1 MSGAFEI
8 ARLDVYA
15 LEAKI
20 ETPVTTSFGSI
31 PARVSALLRIED
43 TDGHAGWGE
52 IWGNFPSITCAYR
65 AALACKV
72 LPEPL
77 LGAAVETPG
86 AFCIQLANKLRVLA
100 VQAAEP
106 GPISAVLAATNQAL
120 WDLAARRQAL
130 PLRRALNED
139 AGETVPVYASGLN
152 PTDSVEVAV
161 RAREAGYRAFKLKIG
176 FGDDVDR
183 RNLHGLRLTMKEGEQ
198 LFVDANQR
206 WSLGEALG
214 QITMLEA
221 MDVDWWE
228 EPMLAEAPAS
238 DWRVLR
244 DSTLLPLAGGEN
256 LRDMG
261 RVPHRILLPCVRA
274 AQPRQVGRDRRMPRH
289 RAERAQAQL
298 YLLPPLAVG
307 RSRAHALRAPARGG
321 GRGRSAG
328 GGRESESAAQPHRRP
343 RDRNL
348 RRQAPHG
355 RRPRHRHR
363 VTHRRPVRVRHDA
376 RVIHEIV
383 PGATRLVRGVGEDH
397 EDASWSGH
405 AGWGEHRS
413 SENRRLACRRMSFPG
428 GSGART

>member
-161 RAREAGYRAFKLKIG
+161 RAREAGHRAFKLKIG

-256 LRDMG
+256 LRDMDAFRTAFSYLAFVQPDLG
-261 RVPHRILLPCVRA
+261 KWGGIDGCLAIARSALKHNCTYCPHWLSGGVGLMHSAHLLA
-274 AQPRQVGRDRRMPRH
+274 AAGGDG
-289 RAERAQAQL
+289 
-298 YLLPPLAVG
+298 LLEVDANPNPL
-307 RSRAHALRAPARGG
+307 RSRIVDPATGIFEGRLHMVDAPGIG
-321 GRGRSAG
+321 I
-328 GGRESESAAQPHRRP
+328 ESPIDDLSEFVTMHESF
-343 RDRNL
+343 
-348 RRQAPHG
+348 
-355 RRPRHRHR
+355 
-363 VTHRRPVRVRHDA
+363 
-376 RVIHEIV
+376 
-383 PGATRLVRGVGEDH
+383 TR
-397 EDASWSGH
+397 
-405 AGWGEHRS
+405 
-413 SENRRLACRRMSFPG
+413 
-428 GSGART
+428 

>member
-20 ETPVTTSFGSI
+20 DTPVTTSFGSI

-161 RAREAGYRAFKLKIG
+161 RAREAGHRAFKQKIG

-256 LRDMG
+256 LRDMDAFRTAFSYLAFVQPDLG
-261 RVPHRILLPCVRA
+261 KWGGIDGCLAIARSALKHNCTYCPHWLSGGVGLMHSAHLLA
-274 AQPRQVGRDRRMPRH
+274 AAGGDG
-289 RAERAQAQL
+289 
-298 YLLPPLAVG
+298 LLEVDANPNPL
-307 RSRAHALRAPARGG
+307 RSRIVDPATGIFEGRLHMVDAPGIG
-321 GRGRSAG
+321 I
-328 GGRESESAAQPHRRP
+328 ESPIDDLSEFVTMHESF
-343 RDRNL
+343 
-348 RRQAPHG
+348 
-355 RRPRHRHR
+355 
-363 VTHRRPVRVRHDA
+363 
-376 RVIHEIV
+376 
-383 PGATRLVRGVGEDH
+383 TR
-397 EDASWSGH
+397 
-405 AGWGEHRS
+405 
-413 SENRRLACRRMSFPG
+413 
-428 GSGART
+428 

>member
-1 MSGAFEI
+1 MSDAFEI

-77 LGAAVETPG
+77 LGAAVEIPG

-120 WDLAARRQAL
+120 WDLAARREAL
-130 PLRRALNED
+130 PLRRVLNVD
-139 AGETVPVYASGLN
+139 AAETVPVYASGLN

-161 RAREAGYRAFKLKIG
+161 RAREAGHRAFKQKIG

-256 LRDMG
+256 LRDMDAFRTAFSYLAFVQPDLG
-261 RVPHRILLPCVRA
+261 KWGGIDGCLAIARSALKHNCTYCPHWLSGGVGLMHSAHLLA
-274 AQPRQVGRDRRMPRH
+274 AAGGDG
-289 RAERAQAQL
+289 
-298 YLLPPLAVG
+298 LLEVDANPNPL
-307 RSRAHALRAPARGG
+307 RSRIVDPATGIFEGRLHMVDAPGIG
-321 GRGRSAG
+321 I
-328 GGRESESAAQPHRRP
+328 ESPIDDLSEFVTMHESF
-343 RDRNL
+343 
-348 RRQAPHG
+348 
-355 RRPRHRHR
+355 
-363 VTHRRPVRVRHDA
+363 
-376 RVIHEIV
+376 
-383 PGATRLVRGVGEDH
+383 TR
-397 EDASWSGH
+397 
-405 AGWGEHRS
+405 
-413 SENRRLACRRMSFPG
+413 
-428 GSGART
+428 

>member
-1 MSGAFEI
+1 MSDAFEV
-8 ARLDVYA
+8 AGLDVYA

-20 ETPVTTSFGSI
+20 DTPVTTSFGSI

-43 TDGHAGWGE
+43 VDGHAGWGE

-77 LGAAVETPG
+77 LAATVETPG

-130 PLRRALNED
+130 PLRHALNEN
-139 AGETVPVYASGLN
+139 AAETVPVYASGLN

-161 RAREAGYRAFKLKIG
+161 RAREAGHRAFKAKIG

-183 RNLHGLRLTMKEGEQ
+183 RNLHGLRLTMKEGER

-221 MDVDWWE
+221 MEVDWWE
-228 EPMLAEAPAS
+228 EPMLAEASAN

-256 LRDMG
+256 LRDMDAFRTAFSYLAFVQPDLG
-261 RVPHRILLPCVRA
+261 KWGGIDGCLAIARSALKHNCTYCPHWLSGGVGLMHSAHLLA
-274 AQPRQVGRDRRMPRH
+274 AAGGDG
-289 RAERAQAQL
+289 
-298 YLLPPLAVG
+298 LLEVDANPNPL
-307 RSRAHALRAPARGG
+307 RSRIADPATGIFEGRLHMVDAPGIG
-321 GRGRSAG
+321 I
-328 GGRESESAAQPHRRP
+328 ESPIDDLSEFVTMHESF
-343 RDRNL
+343 
-348 RRQAPHG
+348 
-355 RRPRHRHR
+355 
-363 VTHRRPVRVRHDA
+363 TK
-376 RVIHEIV
+376 
-383 PGATRLVRGVGEDH
+383 
-397 EDASWSGH
+397 
-405 AGWGEHRS
+405 
-413 SENRRLACRRMSFPG
+413 
-428 GSGART
+428 

>member
-1 MSGAFEI
+1 MSDAFEI
-8 ARLDVYA
+8 AGLDVYA

-20 ETPVTTSFGSI
+20 DTPVTTSFGSI

-43 TDGHAGWGE
+43 VDGHVGWGE

-77 LGAAVETPG
+77 LAATVETPG

-130 PLRRALNED
+130 PLRRALNEN
-139 AGETVPVYASGLN
+139 AAETVPVYASGLN

-161 RAREAGYRAFKLKIG
+161 RAREAGHRAFKLKIG

-183 RNLHGLRLTMKEGEQ
+183 RNLHGLRLTMKEGER

-214 QITMLEA
+214 QITTLEA
-221 MDVDWWE
+221 MEVDWWE
-228 EPMLAEAPAS
+228 EPMLAEASAN

-256 LRDMG
+256 LRDMDAFRTAFSYLAFVQPDLG
-261 RVPHRILLPCVRA
+261 KWGGIDGCLAIARSALKHNCTYCPHWLSGGVGLMHSAHLLA
-274 AQPRQVGRDRRMPRH
+274 AAGGDG
-289 RAERAQAQL
+289 
-298 YLLPPLAVG
+298 LLEVDANPNPL
-307 RSRAHALRAPARGG
+307 RSRIADPATGIFEGRLHMVDAPGIG
-321 GRGRSAG
+321 I
-328 GGRESESAAQPHRRP
+328 ESPIDDLSEFVTMHESF
-343 RDRNL
+343 
-348 RRQAPHG
+348 
-355 RRPRHRHR
+355 
-363 VTHRRPVRVRHDA
+363 TK
-376 RVIHEIV
+376 
-383 PGATRLVRGVGEDH
+383 
-397 EDASWSGH
+397 
-405 AGWGEHRS
+405 
-413 SENRRLACRRMSFPG
+413 
-428 GSGART
+428 

>member
-1 MSGAFEI
+1 MSDAFEI

-77 LGAAVETPG
+77 LAATVETPG

-256 LRDMG
+256 LRDMDAFRTAFSYLAFVQPDLG
-261 RVPHRILLPCVRA
+261 KWGGIDGCLAIARSALKHNCTYCPHWLSGGVGLMHSAHLLA
-274 AQPRQVGRDRRMPRH
+274 AAGGDG
-289 RAERAQAQL
+289 
-298 YLLPPLAVG
+298 LLEVDANPNPL
-307 RSRAHALRAPARGG
+307 RSRIVDPATGIFE
-321 GRGRSAG
+321 GRLHMVDTPGIG
-328 GGRESESAAQPHRRP
+328 IESPIDDLSEFVTMHESF
-343 RDRNL
+343 
-348 RRQAPHG
+348 
-355 RRPRHRHR
+355 
-363 VTHRRPVRVRHDA
+363 
-376 RVIHEIV
+376 
-383 PGATRLVRGVGEDH
+383 TR
-397 EDASWSGH
+397 
-405 AGWGEHRS
+405 
-413 SENRRLACRRMSFPG
+413 
-428 GSGART
+428 

>member
-1 MSGAFEI
+1 MSDAFEI

-20 ETPVTTSFGSI
+20 DTPVTTSFGSI

-77 LGAAVETPG
+77 LGATVETPG
-86 AFCIQLANKLRVLA
+86 AFCIQLADKLRVLA

-120 WDLAARRQAL
+120 WDLVARRQAL
-130 PLRRALNED
+130 PLRRALNEN
-139 AGETVPVYASGLN
+139 AAETVPVYASGLN

-161 RAREAGYRAFKLKIG
+161 RAREAGHRAFKLKIG

-206 WSLGEALG
+206 WSLGEAIG

-221 MDVDWWE
+221 MEVDWWE
-228 EPMLAEAPAS
+228 EPMLAEASAN

-256 LRDMG
+256 LRDMDAF
-261 RVPHRILLPCVRA
+261 RA
-274 AQPRQVGRDRRMPRH
+274 AFSYLAFVQPDLGKWGGIDGC
-289 RAERAQAQL
+289 
-298 YLLPPLAVG
+298 LAI
-307 RSRAHALRAPARGG
+307 A
-321 GRGRSAG
+321 RSALKHNCTYC
-328 GGRESESAAQPHRRP
+328 PHW
-343 RDRNL
+343 L
-348 RRQAPHG
+348 SG
-355 RRPRHRHR
+355 
-363 VTHRRPVRVRHDA
+363 
-376 RVIHEIV
+376 
-383 PGATRLVRGVGEDH
+383 GVGLMHSAHLLAAAGGDGLLEMDANPNPLRTCIVDPAIGIFEGKLHMIDAPGIGIESPIDDLSEFVTMH
-397 EDASWSGH
+397 E
-405 AGWGEHRS
+405 
-413 SENRRLACRRMSFPG
+413 SF
-428 GSGART
+428 AR

>member
-161 RAREAGYRAFKLKIG
+161 RAREAGHRAFKLKIG

-256 LRDMG
+256 LRDMDAFRTAFSYLAFVQPDLG
-261 RVPHRILLPCVRA
+261 KWGGIDGCLAIARSALKHNCTYCPHWLSGGVGLMHSAHLLA
-274 AQPRQVGRDRRMPRH
+274 AAGGDG
-289 RAERAQAQL
+289 
-298 YLLPPLAVG
+298 LLEVDANPNPL
-307 RSRAHALRAPARGG
+307 RSRVVDPATGIFE
-321 GRGRSAG
+321 GRLHMVDTPGIG
-328 GGRESESAAQPHRRP
+328 IESPIDDLSEFVTMHESF
-343 RDRNL
+343 
-348 RRQAPHG
+348 
-355 RRPRHRHR
+355 
-363 VTHRRPVRVRHDA
+363 
-376 RVIHEIV
+376 
-383 PGATRLVRGVGEDH
+383 TR
-397 EDASWSGH
+397 
-405 AGWGEHRS
+405 
-413 SENRRLACRRMSFPG
+413 
-428 GSGART
+428 

>member
-161 RAREAGYRAFKLKIG
+161 RAREAGHRAFKLKIG
-176 FGDDVDR
+176 FDDDVDR

-256 LRDMG
+256 LRDMDAFRTAFSYLAFVQPDLG
-261 RVPHRILLPCVRA
+261 KWGGIDGCLAIARSALKHNCTYCPHWLSGGVGLMHSAHLLA
-274 AQPRQVGRDRRMPRH
+274 AAGGDG
-289 RAERAQAQL
+289 
-298 YLLPPLAVG
+298 LLEVDANPNPL
-307 RSRAHALRAPARGG
+307 RSRIVDPATGIFEGRLHMVDAPGIG
-321 GRGRSAG
+321 I
-328 GGRESESAAQPHRRP
+328 ESPIDDLSEFVTMHESF
-343 RDRNL
+343 
-348 RRQAPHG
+348 
-355 RRPRHRHR
+355 
-363 VTHRRPVRVRHDA
+363 
-376 RVIHEIV
+376 
-383 PGATRLVRGVGEDH
+383 TR
-397 EDASWSGH
+397 
-405 AGWGEHRS
+405 
-413 SENRRLACRRMSFPG
+413 
-428 GSGART
+428 

>member
-20 ETPVTTSFGSI
+20 DTPVTTSFGSI

-256 LRDMG
+256 LRDMDAFRTAFSYLAFVQPDLG
-261 RVPHRILLPCVRA
+261 KWGGIDGCLAIARSALKHNCTYCPHWLSGGVGLMHSAHLLA
-274 AQPRQVGRDRRMPRH
+274 AAGGDG
-289 RAERAQAQL
+289 
-298 YLLPPLAVG
+298 LLEVDANPNPL
-307 RSRAHALRAPARGG
+307 RSRIVDPATGIFEGRLHMVDAPGIG
-321 GRGRSAG
+321 I
-328 GGRESESAAQPHRRP
+328 ESPIDDLSEFVTMHESF
-343 RDRNL
+343 
-348 RRQAPHG
+348 
-355 RRPRHRHR
+355 
-363 VTHRRPVRVRHDA
+363 
-376 RVIHEIV
+376 
-383 PGATRLVRGVGEDH
+383 TR
-397 EDASWSGH
+397 
-405 AGWGEHRS
+405 
-413 SENRRLACRRMSFPG
+413 
-428 GSGART
+428 

>member
-120 WDLAARRQAL
+120 WDLAARREAL
-130 PLRRALNED
+130 PLRRVLNVD
-139 AGETVPVYASGLN
+139 AAETVPVYASGLN

-161 RAREAGYRAFKLKIG
+161 RAREAGHRAFKQKIG

-256 LRDMG
+256 LRDMDAFRTAFSYLAFVQPDLG
-261 RVPHRILLPCVRA
+261 KWGGIDGCLAIARSALKHNCTYCPHWLSGGVGLMHSAHLLA
-274 AQPRQVGRDRRMPRH
+274 AAGGDG
-289 RAERAQAQL
+289 
-298 YLLPPLAVG
+298 LLEVDANPNPL
-307 RSRAHALRAPARGG
+307 RSRVVDPATGIFEGRLHMVDAPGIG
-321 GRGRSAG
+321 I
-328 GGRESESAAQPHRRP
+328 ESPIDDLSEFVTMHESF
-343 RDRNL
+343 
-348 RRQAPHG
+348 
-355 RRPRHRHR
+355 
-363 VTHRRPVRVRHDA
+363 
-376 RVIHEIV
+376 
-383 PGATRLVRGVGEDH
+383 TR
-397 EDASWSGH
+397 
-405 AGWGEHRS
+405 
-413 SENRRLACRRMSFPG
+413 
-428 GSGART
+428 

>member
-1 MSGAFEI
+1 MSDAFEI

-120 WDLAARRQAL
+120 WDLAARRQDL

-256 LRDMG
+256 LRDMDAFRTAFSYLAFVQPDLG
-261 RVPHRILLPCVRA
+261 KWGGIDGCLAIARSALKHNCTYCPHWLSGGVGLMHSAHLLA
-274 AQPRQVGRDRRMPRH
+274 AAGGDG
-289 RAERAQAQL
+289 
-298 YLLPPLAVG
+298 LLEVDANPNPL
-307 RSRAHALRAPARGG
+307 RSRVVDPATGIFE
-321 GRGRSAG
+321 GRLHMVDTPGIG
-328 GGRESESAAQPHRRP
+328 IESPIDDLSEFVTMHESF
-343 RDRNL
+343 
-348 RRQAPHG
+348 
-355 RRPRHRHR
+355 
-363 VTHRRPVRVRHDA
+363 
-376 RVIHEIV
+376 
-383 PGATRLVRGVGEDH
+383 TR
-397 EDASWSGH
+397 
-405 AGWGEHRS
+405 
-413 SENRRLACRRMSFPG
+413 
-428 GSGART
+428 

>member
-20 ETPVTTSFGSI
+20 DTPVTTSFGSI

-161 RAREAGYRAFKLKIG
+161 RAREAGHRAFKLKIG

-256 LRDMG
+256 LRDMDAFRTAFSYLAFVQPDLG
-261 RVPHRILLPCVRA
+261 KWGGIDGCLAIARSALKHNCTYCPHWLSGGVGLMHSAHLLA
-274 AQPRQVGRDRRMPRH
+274 AAGGDG
-289 RAERAQAQL
+289 
-298 YLLPPLAVG
+298 LLEVDANPNPL
-307 RSRAHALRAPARGG
+307 RSRIVDPATGIFEGRLHMVDAPGIGIESPIDDLSEFVTMHESFAR
-321 GRGRSAG
+321 
-328 GGRESESAAQPHRRP
+328 
-343 RDRNL
+343 
-348 RRQAPHG
+348 
-355 RRPRHRHR
+355 
-363 VTHRRPVRVRHDA
+363 
-376 RVIHEIV
+376 
-383 PGATRLVRGVGEDH
+383 
-397 EDASWSGH
+397 
-405 AGWGEHRS
+405 
-413 SENRRLACRRMSFPG
+413 
-428 GSGART
+428 

>member
-1 MSGAFEI
+1 MSDAFEI

-120 WDLAARRQAL
+120 WDLAARRQDL

-256 LRDMG
+256 LRDMDAFRTAFSYLAFVQPDLG
-261 RVPHRILLPCVRA
+261 KWGGIDGCLAIARSALKHNCTYCPHWLSGGVGLMHSAHLLA
-274 AQPRQVGRDRRMPRH
+274 AAGGDG
-289 RAERAQAQL
+289 
-298 YLLPPLAVG
+298 LLEVDANPNPL
-307 RSRAHALRAPARGG
+307 RSRIVDPATGIFEGRLHMVDAPGIG
-321 GRGRSAG
+321 I
-328 GGRESESAAQPHRRP
+328 ESPIDDLSEFVTMHESF
-343 RDRNL
+343 
-348 RRQAPHG
+348 
-355 RRPRHRHR
+355 
-363 VTHRRPVRVRHDA
+363 
-376 RVIHEIV
+376 
-383 PGATRLVRGVGEDH
+383 TR
-397 EDASWSGH
+397 
-405 AGWGEHRS
+405 
-413 SENRRLACRRMSFPG
+413 
-428 GSGART
+428 

>member
-20 ETPVTTSFGSI
+20 DTPVTTSFGSI

-256 LRDMG
+256 LRDMDAFRTAFSYLAFVQPDLG
-261 RVPHRILLPCVRA
+261 KWGGIDGCLAIARSALKHNCTYCPHWLSGGVGLMHSAHLLA
-274 AQPRQVGRDRRMPRH
+274 AAGGDG
-289 RAERAQAQL
+289 
-298 YLLPPLAVG
+298 LLEVDANPNPL
-307 RSRAHALRAPARGG
+307 RSRVVDPATGIFEGRLHMVDAPGIG
-321 GRGRSAG
+321 I
-328 GGRESESAAQPHRRP
+328 ESPIDDLSEFVTMHESF
-343 RDRNL
+343 
-348 RRQAPHG
+348 
-355 RRPRHRHR
+355 
-363 VTHRRPVRVRHDA
+363 
-376 RVIHEIV
+376 
-383 PGATRLVRGVGEDH
+383 TR
-397 EDASWSGH
+397 
-405 AGWGEHRS
+405 
-413 SENRRLACRRMSFPG
+413 
-428 GSGART
+428 

>member
-161 RAREAGYRAFKLKIG
+161 RAREAGHRAFKLKIG

-256 LRDMG
+256 LRDMDAFRTAFSYLAFVQPDLG
-261 RVPHRILLPCVRA
+261 KWGGIDGCLAIARSALKHNCTYCPHWLSGGVGLMHSAHLLA
-274 AQPRQVGRDRRMPRH
+274 AAGGDG
-289 RAERAQAQL
+289 
-298 YLLPPLAVG
+298 LLEVDAKPNPL
-307 RSRAHALRAPARGG
+307 RSRIVDPATGIFE
-321 GRGRSAG
+321 GRLHMVDTPGIG
-328 GGRESESAAQPHRRP
+328 IESPIDDLSEFVTMHESF
-343 RDRNL
+343 
-348 RRQAPHG
+348 
-355 RRPRHRHR
+355 
-363 VTHRRPVRVRHDA
+363 
-376 RVIHEIV
+376 
-383 PGATRLVRGVGEDH
+383 TR
-397 EDASWSGH
+397 
-405 AGWGEHRS
+405 
-413 SENRRLACRRMSFPG
+413 
-428 GSGART
+428 

>member
-20 ETPVTTSFGSI
+20 DTPVTTSFGSI

-206 WSLGEALG
+206 WSLDEALG

-256 LRDMG
+256 LRDMDAFRTAFSYLAFVQPDLG
-261 RVPHRILLPCVRA
+261 KWGGIDGCLAIARSALKHNCTYCPHWLSGGVGLMHSAHLLA
-274 AQPRQVGRDRRMPRH
+274 AAGGDG
-289 RAERAQAQL
+289 
-298 YLLPPLAVG
+298 LLEVDANPNPL
-307 RSRAHALRAPARGG
+307 RSRIVDPATGIFEGRLHMVDAPGIG
-321 GRGRSAG
+321 I
-328 GGRESESAAQPHRRP
+328 ESPIDDLSEFVTMHESF
-343 RDRNL
+343 
-348 RRQAPHG
+348 
-355 RRPRHRHR
+355 
-363 VTHRRPVRVRHDA
+363 
-376 RVIHEIV
+376 
-383 PGATRLVRGVGEDH
+383 TR
-397 EDASWSGH
+397 
-405 AGWGEHRS
+405 
-413 SENRRLACRRMSFPG
+413 
-428 GSGART
+428 

>member
-1 MSGAFEI
+1 MSDAFEI

-256 LRDMG
+256 LRDMDAFRTAFSYLAFVQPDLG
-261 RVPHRILLPCVRA
+261 KWGGIDGCLAIARSALKHNCTYCPHWLSGGVGLMHSAHLLA
-274 AQPRQVGRDRRMPRH
+274 AAGGDG
-289 RAERAQAQL
+289 
-298 YLLPPLAVG
+298 LLEVDANPNPL
-307 RSRAHALRAPARGG
+307 RSRIVDPATGIFEGRLHMVDAPGIGIESPIDDLSEFVTMHESFAR
-321 GRGRSAG
+321 
-328 GGRESESAAQPHRRP
+328 
-343 RDRNL
+343 
-348 RRQAPHG
+348 
-355 RRPRHRHR
+355 
-363 VTHRRPVRVRHDA
+363 
-376 RVIHEIV
+376 
-383 PGATRLVRGVGEDH
+383 
-397 EDASWSGH
+397 
-405 AGWGEHRS
+405 
-413 SENRRLACRRMSFPG
+413 
-428 GSGART
+428 